1 MFKKHTEHRD
11 LFMAQRTKKTLYIL
25 AIILMITLHII
36 YYQWLQSCPEPN
48 QLNILPS
55 QSIAFFERVMI
66 CLEQ

>member
-1 MFKKHTEHRD
+1 
-11 LFMAQRTKKTLYIL
+11 MAQRTKKSLYVL

-36 YYQWLQSCPEPN
+36 YYQWLQSCQEPN
-48 QLNILPS
+48 KFNILPS